1 VSERGESKNMRHRLG
16 TVVIAGMIAL
26 AAGAAAQGLAT
37 RDLTGF
43 SQAAA
48 TALGSGFEAKEEP
61 QRATLF
67 CTDCAG
73 APVVDVLI
81 GRQADGTEERVRS
94 GTTSIADLQQICRAR
109 SPRCTVTALE
119 VAPAVGWV
127 SGYPLGDRAGATAI
141 IIRDGDLLT
150 VRSLAQDPAS
160 ARQAIDRL
168 LPLIRSRII
177 GP

>member
-1 VSERGESKNMRHRLG
+1 MRHRIG
-16 TVVIAGMIAL
+16 PVAVAAMIAL
-26 AAGAAAQGLAT
+26 ATGATAQGLVT
-37 RDLTGF
+37 RDLTSVG
-43 SQAAA
+43 QAAA
-48 TALGSGFEAKEEP
+48 SALGSGFETRAEP
-61 QRATLF
+61 QRVTLV
-67 CTDCAG
+67 CTTCAG
-73 APVVDVLI
+73 VPAVDVLI

-94 GTTSIADLQQICRAR
+94 GATSMADLQRSCQAR
-109 SPRCTVTALE
+109 SRQCTVMKLD

-127 SGYPLGDRAGATAI
+127 SSYLLGGRAGATAV

-168 LPLIRSRII
+168 LPLIRTQIV